1 MLQRARKDN
10 LPSKVKRCF
19 EKCAFCQGD
28 NDLTEVDQVDLKF
41 STLVKEICPDIFL
54 DKYVEFDVEK
64 CIYSGDMV
72 KQELRVTS
80 YELRFTSYELK
91 T

>member
-1 MLQRARKDN
+1 M
-10 LPSKVKRCF
+10 
-19 EKCAFCQGD
+19 
-28 NDLTEVDQVDLKF
+28 
-41 STLVKEICPDIFL
+41 KEICPDIFL

>member
-1 MLQRARKDN
+1 M
-10 LPSKVKRCF
+10 
-19 EKCAFCQGD
+19 
-28 NDLTEVDQVDLKF
+28 
-41 STLVKEICPDIFL
+41 KEICPDIFL

-80 YELRFTSYELK
+80 CDLRVTSWKLK
-91 T
+91 SAS